1 MFFGLTN
8 MRNKQIMFFFI
19 NMIKKTK
26 HTGVENGSKT
36 IVGKENQAI

>member
-8 MRNKQIMFFFI
+8 MRNKQIMFSFM

-26 HTGVENGSKT
+26 HIGVENGCKT
-36 IVGKENQAI
+36 NVGKENQAI